1 MDTSVVIQLVL
12 QALQMAVVLAGP
24 SLLSVLVVGVVLGAL
39 QSATQIN
46 EPSVVF
52 VPKILAVL
60 VVIALTGPI
69 SLALFVDYLRNMI
82 LRIPEMVGWGQPRWT
97 SACWSP
103 LS

>member
-1 MDTSVVIQLVL
+1 MDTSLVIELVL

-24 SLLSVLVVGVVLGAL
+24 ILLSVLVVGVVLGAL

-82 LRIPEMVGWGQPRWT
+82 LRIPEMVG
-97 SACWSP
+97 
-103 LS
+103 

>member
-1 MDTSVVIQLVL
+1 MDTSLVIELVL

-24 SLLSVLVVGVVLGAL
+24 ILLSVLVVGVVLGAL
-39 QSATQIN
+39 QSATQIK

-82 LRIPEMVGWGQPRWT
+82 LRIPEMVG
-97 SACWSP
+97 
-103 LS
+103 